1 MPASAALKSPAST
14 SADTC
19 SAEGEAGAACTVAK
33 PHASTTDSMQVA
45 SRSRGRR
52 PIVADGIDS
61 VRTGWIKVKYTPLPA
76 PLHLPTV
83 TAV

>member
-1 MPASAALKSPAST
+1 
-14 SADTC
+14 
-19 SAEGEAGAACTVAK
+19 
-33 PHASTTDSMQVA
+33 MQVA